1 MIELI
6 KGEKYINK
14 VILSNQLRP
23 ICRNML
29 RPGKFCQCLS
39 CWIVAPFAQNSG
51 FLVPYP
57 HFLIHLKLC
66 TSRLC
71 MKMSSFMYAS
81 ACAMPRTLY
90 WSCGILFSL
99 WTPDNISGLTSFMVW
114 LSRWEVVKKI
124 QVISFYEGGQN
135 CCWARGLILRIS
147 SFFSSSSFVFIL
159 EVIFIFQV
167 VFLFGLP

>member
-1 MIELI
+1 MQEYASA
-6 KGEKYINK
+6 GK
-14 VILSNQLRP
+14 VLSMFEFLNG
-23 ICRNML
+23 CT
-29 RPGKFCQCLS
+29 FCTKLWAFSPLPPLS
-39 CWIVAPFAQNSG
+39 YTFKA
-51 FLVPYP
+51 
-57 HFLIHLKLC
+57 C

-71 MKMSSFMYAS
+71 MKMSSFMYAR

-90 WSCGILFSL
+90 SSCGILFPL

-124 QVISFYEGGQN
+124 QVISYYEGGQN
-135 CCWARGLILRIS
+135 CCWVRGLILRIS